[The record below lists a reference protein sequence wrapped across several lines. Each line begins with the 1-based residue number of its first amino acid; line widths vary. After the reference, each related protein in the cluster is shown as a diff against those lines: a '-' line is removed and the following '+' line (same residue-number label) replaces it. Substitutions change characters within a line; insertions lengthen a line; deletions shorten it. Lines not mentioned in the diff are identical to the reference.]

1 MRAFLV
7 SRLLWTATLT
17 FLVATAGTSAGLLA
31 DLQFTRTQRSAGSPA
46 AAAQTPSTPE
56 EIQGKQ
62 GDRPTSKLTPA
73 QVQAILKAHG
83 PLRDYEFKGRVVDP
97 AGKPVAGAKV
107 YVFGA
112 PSSDQPKATIGPD
125 GRFQFTLKGTDPMKG
140 SRVAAVADG
149 YAMTGASRAFQYFY
163 DTIPNDTPESGRDLT
178 IALVPDFPVTG
189 QVVDPEGKPIAG
201 VSIRSSFVYAAR
213 ADRLDRFIQAIK
225 TREGRKDDTEFKYL
239 KQDRVNDWWRMVH
252 EILATTDAQGRFV
265 LRGISRES
273 LAILSVD
280 GPTIRP
286 TDVHV
291 LTRPG
296 EPLQALISAPF
307 PEFGSITYYGASPR
321 ITVSPGRVVEGVVR
335 DAETGEALP
344 KALITS
350 EKLADSDVWNN
361 AQLRATADADGRYR
375 LTGLP
380 LGAGNLVN
388 VWPQQKQLYPPAQVE
403 VPNAPG
409 TGPIPLD
416 IQLPRGVMIV
426 GRLTDAQTGQPL
438 RSSPSLKVAYHAA
451 ANNANLARYPGFNKK
466 ISSHSYLFGVR
477 PGPDGQFQVAGLP
490 GPGALVV
497 NSVDRSYPDALR
509 NGEFRRG
516 FVPQITFAQAIVP
529 VDIPAVATTFHR
541 DLNLQAGRSLDATVV
556 DAEGKPVAGALVY
569 GLDGTW
575 WNHAPLPSAT
585 IHVVGLLP
593 PRNDAQGKPVPSR
606 TLVAT
611 QPERKLTGWVDLK
624 GDEPGPVQVKVSPWA
639 TVTARVVD
647 EHGKPRARVV
657 VWFNAPHPS
666 AGTDRVYYEPGW
678 VWTDA
683 DGRFRIEGLAPG
695 LSYTFG
701 INPPEGQ
708 KSSPRFTTYTPARPG
723 EIHDL
728 GTLAFTFNPIK

>member
-1 MRAFLV
+1 MVTAPLGTTLRYFDLFAHRVALQARADAARRRTEEQKAGQNAVAWGSSSATAETEELRRVLHAEIDRLTERLRLPLVLCDLEGLTREEAAGRLRWTEGTVRGRLARARGLLRDRLSRRGVAVAVSVSALAATLAGEAKAAVPELPLASTFARPAASALANRVMRAFLV

-17 FLVATAGTSAGLLA
+17 FLIATPGTSAGLLA
-31 DLQFTRTQRSAGSPA
+31 DLQFTRPQRSAGSPA

-56 EIQGKQ
+56 EIQRKQ

-350 EKLADSDVWNN
+350 EKLADSNVWNN
-361 AQLRATADADGRYR
+361 TQLRQPPTRTGVTVSRDCRWERGTSSTSGR
-375 LTGLP
+375 
-380 LGAGNLVN
+380 N
-388 VWPQQKQLYPPAQVE
+388 
-403 VPNAPG
+403 
-409 TGPIPLD
+409 
-416 IQLPRGVMIV
+416 
-426 GRLTDAQTGQPL
+426 
-438 RSSPSLKVAYHAA
+438 RS
-451 ANNANLARYPGFNKK
+451 NCTR
-466 ISSHSYLFGVR
+466 
-477 PGPDGQFQVAGLP
+477 
-490 GPGALVV
+490 
-497 NSVDRSYPDALR
+497 
-509 NGEFRRG
+509 
-516 FVPQITFAQAIVP
+516 
-529 VDIPAVATTFHR
+529 
-541 DLNLQAGRSLDATVV
+541 
-556 DAEGKPVAGALVY
+556 
-569 GLDGTW
+569 
-575 WNHAPLPSAT
+575 
-585 IHVVGLLP
+585 P
-593 PRNDAQGKPVPSR
+593 PRSRCR
-606 TLVAT
+606 TL
-611 QPERKLTGWVDLK
+611 QG
-624 GDEPGPVQVKVSPWA
+624 
-639 TVTARVVD
+639 
-647 EHGKPRARVV
+647 
-657 VWFNAPHPS
+657 
-666 AGTDRVYYEPGW
+666 
-678 VWTDA
+678 
-683 DGRFRIEGLAPG
+683 
-695 LSYTFG
+695 
-701 INPPEGQ
+701 
-708 KSSPRFTTYTPARPG
+708 PARSHWTSGSP
-723 EIHDL
+723 
-728 GTLAFTFNPIK
+728 AAS